1 MAESLIRF
9 MGEFMSESAKAAPLA
24 EGELDKRIGALKTM
38 FREVGNM
45 TGDQFRETMTVA
57 HFPQYFHDALSRM
70 FFKEYTAKMGAWRN
84 YCYMDSAPDFRD
96 VRRFR
101 MSRPGTLHLR
111 REKAENKATYR
122 EEAYMD
128 YAVDSYGE
136 QFDVSWQTIQ
146 NDDLGEI
153 KKTPMLMAEAARMF
167 EDQFVSALYDNAVT
181 QATLAGMGAPWSGTG
196 RLTHPNLAIG
206 LAAMNSRFD
215 LAGNPVVVNSGWLVI
230 PTILEIQAMTILQS
244 QLAAGVATNDKN
256 VLPGF
261 IRGICV
267 DPYMA
272 WAGINVPW
280 YLVADPAQIPT
291 IPVLRLQGF
300 DQPWVTKQASDI
312 ELISGSAPAAYMLSS
327 FATGDIQ
334 YAVDDIIGGWD
345 SATLV
350 GVADPTG
357 IYYSSGTTA

>member
-167 EDQFVSALYDNAVT
+167 EDQFVSALYD
-181 QATLAGMGAPWSGTG
+181 
-196 RLTHPNLAIG
+196 HPNLAIG

-327 FATGDIQ
+327 FSTGDIQ